1 MKPHDQHHSVDLDRL
16 ASAVLDPIPPHTIP
30 APTRTAAQL
39 RRLADQRQRPR
50 VQRTGWRV
58 PVIASAVLVMATL
71 VVVVSWLRPA
81 SWSIPSN
88 QPAAVVAAPEPLPI
102 SGTGRPARGPLK
114 ELASVAATAG
124 DTPHAGRY
132 TYVHTQSWYADTTGK
147 GRAATSRDE
156 QLWWK
161 ADRTGLQVITTLM
174 EPPPRTS
181 ISKAGSTP
189 QRTTYDHNNRLVV
202 NIAQPSTEPAL
213 LAAQLNDV
221 EPVTNGP
228 QSVVRGVVDLYRYH
242 NLTAGQRAAAL
253 IALANT
259 DGLTAYD
266 AVVDRLGRPAL
277 AISVDSDNGATRD
290 TLLFDQTSGRLLSY
304 ERLRLRAS
312 AAELTD
318 YTIFVTAS
326 NTDTITA

>member
-1 MKPHDQHHSVDLDRL
+1 MKSHEQHHSVDLDRL
-16 ASAVLDPIPPHTIP
+16 ASALLDPIPPHAIP
-30 APTRTAAQL
+30 APTHTAAQL
-39 RRLADQRQRPR
+39 RRLAELRHQPR
-50 VQRTGWRV
+50 VRRVGWRV
-58 PVIASAVLVMATL
+58 PVIASAVLVMAML
-71 VVVVSWLRPA
+71 VVVVSWMRPA
-81 SWSIPSN
+81 SMSASSDRPT
-88 QPAAVVAAPEPLPI
+88 AVGAVPTPLPI
-102 SGTGRPARGPLK
+102 PGTGRPAREPLK
-114 ELASVAATAG
+114 ALASRAATAG
-124 DTPHAGRY
+124 GTPHAGRY

-161 ADRTGLQVITTLM
+161 ADRTGLQIITVLT
-174 EPPPRTS
+174 EPPPS
-181 ISKAGSTP
+181 ASVSEAGSTP
-189 QRTTYDHNNRLVV
+189 QKTTYDKSNRLVV
-202 NIAQPSTEPAL
+202 NIEKPSTEPAL

-253 IALANT
+253 TALANT

-266 AVVDRLGRPAL
+266 AVVDRLGRSTL

-290 TLLFDQTSGRLLSY
+290 TLLFDPTSGRLLSY

-312 AAELTD
+312 TAELAD
-318 YTIFVTAS
+318 YIIFVTAS
-326 NTDTITA
+326 NTDTIAA